1 MVNNKEEIEVTEMD
15 LIYESHDKI
24 DALIELLVEKG
35 IFEQHE
41 YNNKLDELIKRLEE
55 N

>member
-1 MVNNKEEIEVTEMD
+1 MTNNEDIEVTEMD

-35 IFEQHE
+35 VFEQHE
-41 YNNKLDELIKRLEE
+41 YNNKLDELINRLD
-55 N
+55 NN